1 MKIQDSEAVIE
12 TITNFHS
19 PTQHKIISRQDVR
32 YKGML
37 WENKARSL
45 LVIKSSE
52 TEKREISN
60 ELQCNVIN
68 AKNLKMER

>member
-1 MKIQDSEAVIE
+1 M
-12 TITNFHS
+12 
-19 PTQHKIISRQDVR
+19 
-32 YKGML
+32 
-37 WENKARSL
+37 ENKARSL